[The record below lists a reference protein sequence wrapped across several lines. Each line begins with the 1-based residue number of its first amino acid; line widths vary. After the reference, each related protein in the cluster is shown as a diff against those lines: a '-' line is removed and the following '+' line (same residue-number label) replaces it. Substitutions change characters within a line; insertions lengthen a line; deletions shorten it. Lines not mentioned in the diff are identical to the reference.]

1 MDWNT
6 FRRMN
11 FTNNTREDAV
21 ETKEIKS
28 IEELK
33 MDNVLPEGYV
43 IKKCEHCGQEFAV
56 AEHYAKRTK
65 YCGPKCRK
73 EVGEKQKKEYAQ
85 KYYKNVTLKKRQ
97 DKRLAEKLA
106 TTEEAEKP
114 ETVKSVDFYKVASVS
129 LEIMRI
135 VQSDKSNAN
144 KLAELMEFVED
155 LLKK

>member
-1 MDWNT
+1 M
-6 FRRMN
+6 
-11 FTNNTREDAV
+11 
-21 ETKEIKS
+21 
-28 IEELK
+28 
-33 MDNVLPEGYV
+33 
-43 IKKCEHCGQEFAV
+43 

-73 EVGEKQKKEYAQ
+73 EVGEKQKKEYSQ

-97 DKRLAEKLA
+97 DKRLEK
-106 TTEEAEKP
+106 TTEEVEKP
-114 ETVKSVDFYKVASVS
+114 VETVEVKSVDFHKVASVS